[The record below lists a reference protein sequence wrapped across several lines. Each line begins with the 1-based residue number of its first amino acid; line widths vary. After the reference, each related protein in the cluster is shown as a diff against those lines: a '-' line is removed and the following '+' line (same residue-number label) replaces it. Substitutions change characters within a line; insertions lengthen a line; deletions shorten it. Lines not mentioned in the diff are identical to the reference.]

1 MNRSRMKTKFSMYV
15 LLSIFLLMF
24 LPNLATATIITGG
37 EVVPAYPAGDPDPWD
52 IQVDP
57 TGDPP
62 DFSWADLIIGNT
74 GIGSLEINDFSEIN
88 DSSGYIGFGPSS
100 SGTVDVDSAGWNNYH
115 TWDADEETYW
125 GGELYVGYEGTG
137 VMNIFDDGYV
147 YNDANGYIAFAP
159 GSSGT
164 VNVNDELWEIHGDLY
179 VGYEGTGVMNIFNV
193 GYVYNDA
200 NGYIAFAPGS
210 SGTVDVDDADWDIYG
225 DLHVGYEGTG
235 VMNIFNDGY
244 VHNDANG
251 YIAFAPGSSGTV
263 DVDDADWD
271 IYGDLHVGH
280 GGTGT
285 MVISNSGYVYVDDTA
300 WIGYEPNSI
309 GSVTVT
315 GGQEGEGW
323 DPSDWYI
330 SDELV
335 VGY

>member
-125 GGELYVGYEGTG
+125 GGDLYVGYEGTG

-225 DLHVGYEGTG
+225 DLHVG
-235 VMNIFNDGY
+235 
-244 VHNDANG
+244 
-251 YIAFAPGSSGTV
+251 
-263 DVDDADWD
+263 
-271 IYGDLHVGH
+271 H